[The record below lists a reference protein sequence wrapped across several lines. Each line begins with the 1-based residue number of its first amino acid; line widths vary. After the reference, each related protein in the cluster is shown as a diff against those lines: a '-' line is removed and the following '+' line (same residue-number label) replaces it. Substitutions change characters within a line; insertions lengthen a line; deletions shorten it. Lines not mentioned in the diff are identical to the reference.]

1 MKNNGKLWNDQP
13 TLWLWLLTR
22 GYNKRALTGKILV
35 LWIDGHLWQVV
46 DYERW
51 SHMKVLMYHK
61 MNFNSPHLPRKQGM
75 G

>member
-1 MKNNGKLWNDQP
+1 MEPSTNTVVVVAYQRVQQKGFDWKNFS
-13 TLWLWLLTR
+13 
-22 GYNKRALTGKILV
+22 ALDRWSLMAGR
-35 LWIDGHLWQVV
+35 
-46 DYERW
+46 YERW